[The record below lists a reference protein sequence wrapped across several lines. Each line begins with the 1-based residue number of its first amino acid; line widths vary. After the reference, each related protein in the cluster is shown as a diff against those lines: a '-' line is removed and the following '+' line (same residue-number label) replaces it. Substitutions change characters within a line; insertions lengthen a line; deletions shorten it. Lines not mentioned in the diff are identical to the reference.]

1 MTPEQAR
8 KFATQYG
15 SDAMRLA
22 EETIADARRTSEQ
35 YRGLRTAVGDVR
47 LVGGLFVVLGLL
59 PMTLALLSVSRRGD
73 SWGARL
79 MAIVNTV
86 VLLGPGIWYFAA
98 GTMMRRLSR
107 PALRQAVWVA
117 RAQLVIVPCALLIGI
132 FAGPVGFERE
142 IFIVPVVLT
151 IFFVPALI
159 ALLFTFRR
167 IAGLMNAIEPEA
179 RGFEAL
185 PVQVLPLAAEGA
197 KPQAAS
203 TRDTGAV

>member
-8 KFATQYG
+8 KFADQYG
-15 SDAMRLA
+15 PAAMRA
-22 EETIADARRTSEQ
+22 ADETIADARRKSEP
-35 YRGLRTAVGDVR
+35 YRTLRAAVGDVR
-47 LVGGLFVVLGLL
+47 LVGGLFVILGLL
-59 PMTLALLSVSRRGD
+59 PMAMALFSVSRRGD
-73 SWGARL
+73 TWGARL
-79 MAIVNTV
+79 LAIVNTI
-86 VLLGPGIWYFAA
+86 VLLGPGVWYFAT

-117 RAQLVIVPCALLIGI
+117 RVQLAIVPCVLLIGI
-132 FAGPVGFERE
+132 FARPAGYDPE

-151 IFFVPALI
+151 IFFLPALC

-167 IAGLMNAIEPEA
+167 IEGLMNQIEPET

-185 PVQVLPLAAEGA
+185 PVQAIAVPDSA

-203 TRDTGAV
+203 P